1 MPAASL
7 FSLHVKKMNITPEL
21 PGERTP
27 LYPIMRRWVHDLD
40 RNTSEK
46 LMKWRMFCAKWSLH
60 VEDYYGKPIHYEGV
74 KFEGSP
80 RLVFW
85 DRFIEPFLENG
96 IVDALNKIYE
106 ECISRNLDPGEYL
119 EEMKELLRLWIQK
132 TYIDMSRTDQV
143 LRGKGNPNSVQAV
156 DVSPKIS
163 SMYEYLDSH
172 MVAIMHRRE
181 KGGANEAKGDIVEIK
196 PNIYGVGLNLN
207 ELWRRVKSRFRRG
220 M

>member
-1 MPAASL
+1 M
-7 FSLHVKKMNITPEL
+7 FS
-21 PGERTP
+21 
-27 LYPIMRRWVHDLD
+27 
-40 RNTSEK
+40 
-46 LMKWRMFCAKWSLH
+46 AKWSLH
-60 VEDYYGKPIHYEGV
+60 VEDYNGKPIHYEGV

-96 IVDALNKIYE
+96 IVNALNKIYE
-106 ECISRNLDPGEYL
+106 ECVLRNLDPGEYL

-172 MVAIMHRRE
+172 TVAIMHRRE
-181 KGGANEAKGDIVEIK
+181 KGGSNGAKGDIVEIK
-196 PNIYGVGLNLN
+196 PNIYGIGLNLN
-207 ELWRRVKSRFRRG
+207 ELWRRVKSRFRRS